1 MINIINIYLKLNIML
16 AFKKNYLYEL
26 PDDIQAIIYKKVY
39 QYLLKNISDKRESI
53 DNFNRL
59 VEYINDKN
67 NIDNNNRATWSILLC
82 SRRDIGDPYYKYFAY
97 YADYKTDFLQL
108 NKTKM
113 IRYNSAY
120 SSIKYI
126 DFRVPRILP
135 STNYNY
141 IKNILEQYTHIF
153 ISLRHYNRN
162 KYNDTDEEYRNIKEI
177 KLLNDIIR
185 VEYNDKY
192 IFKCYIDIYNNILES
207 YNFIL
212 YMLNILFNN
221 NIFPEYNLDY
231 MNDLRD
237 IRDWFEYNLYFSG
250 FKINEDGDTIKP
262 TFYS

>member
-1 MINIINIYLKLNIML
+1 ML
-16 AFKKNYLYEL
+16 SSFTKNYFYEL

-39 QYLLKNISDKRESI
+39 QYSLKNISDKREAI
-53 DNFNRL
+53 DNFNKL
-59 VEYINDKN
+59 IEYINSKN
-67 NIDNNNRATWSILLC
+67 NIDNNNHATWSILLC

-113 IRYNSAY
+113 IKYNSVY

-126 DFRVPRILP
+126 DFSIYPIQDKIP
-135 STNYNY
+135 SANYNY
-141 IKNILEQYTHIF
+141 IKNILEQYAHIF
-153 ISLRHYNRN
+153 ISLRHYNGN
-162 KYNDTDEEYRNIKEI
+162 QSNDTDKEYRNIKEI

-185 VEYNDKY
+185 VEYTDKY

-212 YMLNILFNN
+212 CILNILTMFNN
-221 NIFPEYNLDY
+221 NIYPELNFEN

-237 IRDWFEYNLYFSG
+237 MRDWFEYNMYFSG
-250 FKINEDGDTIKP
+250 FKINENGDTIKP
-262 TFYS
+262 SFYS

>member
-1 MINIINIYLKLNIML
+1 MSLF
-16 AFKKNYLYEL
+16 AKNYFYEL

-39 QYLLKNISDKRESI
+39 QYSLKNISDKREAI
-53 DNFNRL
+53 DNFNKL
-59 VEYINDKN
+59 VEYINGKN
-67 NIDNNNRATWSILLC
+67 NIDNNNHAIWSILLC

-113 IRYNSAY
+113 IRYDSAY

-126 DFRVPRILP
+126 DFSIYPIQDKIP
-135 STNYNY
+135 SANYNY
-141 IKNILEQYTHIF
+141 IKNILEQYAHIF
-153 ISLRHYNRN
+153 ISLRHYNGN
-162 KYNDTDEEYRNIKEI
+162 QCNDTEKEYRNIKKI

-185 VEYNDKY
+185 VEYTNKY

-212 YMLNILFNN
+212 CILNILTMFNN
-221 NIFPEYNLDY
+221 NIYPELNFEN

-237 IRDWFEYNLYFSG
+237 MRDWFEYNMYFSG
-250 FKINEDGDTIKP
+250 FKINDYRDTIKP
-262 TFYS
+262 FFYS

>member
-1 MINIINIYLKLNIML
+1 MSLF
-16 AFKKNYLYEL
+16 AKNYFYEL

-39 QYLLKNISDKRESI
+39 QYSLKNISDKREAI
-53 DNFNRL
+53 DNFNKL
-59 VEYINDKN
+59 VEYINGKN
-67 NIDNNNRATWSILLC
+67 NIDNNNHAIWSILLC

-113 IRYNSAY
+113 IRYDSAY

-126 DFRVPRILP
+126 DFSIYPIQDKIP
-135 STNYNY
+135 SANYNY
-141 IKNILEQYTHIF
+141 IKNILEQYAHIF
-153 ISLRHYNRN
+153 ISLRHYNGN
-162 KYNDTDEEYRNIKEI
+162 QCNDTEKEYRNIKEI

-185 VEYNDKY
+185 VEYTNKY

-212 YMLNILFNN
+212 CILNILTMFNN
-221 NIFPEYNLDY
+221 NIYPELNFEN

-237 IRDWFEYNLYFSG
+237 MRDWFEYNMYFSG
-250 FKINEDGDTIKP
+250 FKINDYRDTIKP
-262 TFYS
+262 FFYS

>member
-1 MINIINIYLKLNIML
+1 ML
-16 AFKKNYLYEL
+16 TFKKNYLYEL
-26 PDDIQAIIYKKVY
+26 PDDIQAIIYKKIY
-39 QYLLKNISDKRESI
+39 QYSLKNISDKRESI

-59 VEYINDKN
+59 VEYINGKN
-67 NIDNNNRATWSILLC
+67 NIDNNNHATWSILLC

-113 IRYNSAY
+113 IRYNSTY

-135 STNYNY
+135 SANYNY
-141 IKNILEQYTHIF
+141 IKNILEQYTHIS

-162 KYNDTDEEYRNIKEI
+162 QFNDTDEEYRNIKEI

-212 YMLNILFNN
+212 CILNILTLFNN
-221 NIFPEYNLDY
+221 NIYPEYNFDY
-231 MNDLRD
+231 MNDLVNM
-237 IRDWFEYNLYFSG
+237 RDWFEYNLYFSG

-262 TFYS
+262 SFYS

>member
-1 MINIINIYLKLNIML
+1 MSLF
-16 AFKKNYLYEL
+16 AKNYFYEL

-39 QYLLKNISDKRESI
+39 QYSLKNISDKREAI
-53 DNFNRL
+53 DNFNKL
-59 VEYINDKN
+59 VEYINGKN
-67 NIDNNNRATWSILLC
+67 NIDNNNHAIWSILLC

-113 IRYNSAY
+113 IRYDSAY

-126 DFRVPRILP
+126 DFSIYPIQDRIP
-135 STNYNY
+135 SSHYNY
-141 IKNILEQYTHIF
+141 IKNILEQYAHIF
-153 ISLRHYNRN
+153 ISLRHYNGN
-162 KYNDTDEEYRNIKEI
+162 QCNDTEKEYRNIKEI

-185 VEYNDKY
+185 VEYTNKY

-212 YMLNILFNN
+212 CILNILTMFNN
-221 NIFPEYNLDY
+221 NIYPELNFEN

-237 IRDWFEYNLYFSG
+237 MRDWFEYNMYFSG
-250 FKINEDGDTIKP
+250 FKINDYRDTIKP
-262 TFYS
+262 FFYS

>member
-1 MINIINIYLKLNIML
+1 MSP
-16 AFKKNYLYEL
+16 AFIKNYLYEL
-26 PDDIQAIIYKKVY
+26 PEEIQTLIYKKAFKET
-39 QYLLKNISDKRESI
+39 LKNISDKREAI
-53 DNFNRL
+53 DNFNKL
-59 VEYINDKN
+59 VEYINGKS
-67 NIDNNNRATWSILLC
+67 NIDNNNHATWSILLC

-113 IRYNSAY
+113 IRYDSAY

-126 DFRVPRILP
+126 DFSIYPIQDKIP
-135 STNYNY
+135 SANYNY
-141 IKNILEQYTHIF
+141 IKNILEQYAHIF
-153 ISLRHYNRN
+153 ISLRHYNGN
-162 KYNDTDEEYRNIKEI
+162 QCNDTEKEYRNIKEI

-185 VEYNDKY
+185 VEYTNKY

-212 YMLNILFNN
+212 CILNILTMFNN
-221 NIFPEYNLDY
+221 NIYPELNFEN

-237 IRDWFEYNLYFSG
+237 MRDWFEYNMYFSG

-262 TFYS
+262 FFYS